1 MIHQRKYHIYKAKY
15 LNLKQKRAMKLV
27 GGHYLEI
34 PEKLSQYDSSDY
46 YHPHDLGITFTN
58 DDFMNNVI
66 KRESQYGYILKE
78 YIKLSQGNQETLSIL
93 MNSDVVLN
101 LLLTFARLKSIV
113 QNLEFG
119 KGKQGLI
126 TLPQY
131 VKNITESQHNVL
143 RRMGNPDILSDLQ
156 NESLYEEGLWDTL
169 KTTVQLLLVHI
180 TNYVAKNKQ
189 MPQWATENNSIK
201 KFIELTFKFNNY
213 KNSNNSRDWS
223 SQMIYLE
230 NKPSNSFLLSF
241 GNSLKFAKQLFE
253 LNLKLIEQEKELSL
267 N

>member
-1 MIHQRKYHIYKAKY
+1 
-15 LNLKQKRAMKLV
+15 
-27 GGHYLEI
+27 
-34 PEKLSQYDSSDY
+34 
-46 YHPHDLGITFTN
+46 
-58 DDFMNNVI
+58 
-66 KRESQYGYILKE
+66 
-78 YIKLSQGNQETLSIL
+78 
-93 MNSDVVLN
+93 
-101 LLLTFARLKSIV
+101 
-113 QNLEFG
+113 
-119 KGKQGLI
+119 
-126 TLPQY
+126 
-131 VKNITESQHNVL
+131 
-143 RRMGNPDILSDLQ
+143 MGNPDILSDLQ